1 MKNSKKNRKLKLKL
15 NTLNYQKIFLI
26 LFSVVAFVLIISS
39 LATDDSFVGK
49 AVLAIQGYAVV
60 NVADEELSAYT
71 ECLSWAT
78 PKYPTPIYD
87 YVDRYCSCYVKGF
100 DNCEAYISERK
111 VCKSGFLPDK
121 KKCGDA
127 TNVNA
132 YKYLYQDY
140 QFADC
145 TTKAYKIQD
154 CYNKGCDADSN
165 QCNIDIC
172 KETDKGYNIYEQS
185 AVTGEDSIGSRFDD
199 QDSCINPTTL
209 KEYYCVNGI
218 VNTKLEPC
226 EYGCIEGKCITVSCT
241 DSDDGKNKIYLK
253 GTVKGGIPSKTG
265 AVNIVSDSCEDKKT
279 LLEYF
284 CGEGGSIGYTK
295 IECENGC
302 SNGICVFS
310 VE

>member
-1 MKNSKKNRKLKLKL
+1 MKNSKKNKKLKLKL

-26 LFSVVAFVLIISS
+26 LFSVVAFILIISS

-60 NVADEELSAYT
+60 NIADEELGAYT

-87 YVDRYCSCYVKGF
+87 HADRYCSCYVKGY
-100 DNCEAYISERK
+100 DNCEVYISERK
-111 VCKSGFLPDK
+111 VCNSGFLPDK

-127 TNVNA
+127 TNVNK

-154 CYNKGCDADSN
+154 CYNKGCDVESN

-185 AVTGEDSIGSRFDD
+185 TAIGEDSSGSRIDD
-199 QDSCINPTTL
+199 EDTCINPNTL

-218 VNTKLEPC
+218 VNSKLEPC
-226 EYGCIEGKCITVSCT
+226 EYECIEGKCVTVSCT
-241 DSDDGKNKIYLK
+241 DSDGGKDKIYLK
-253 GTVKGGIPSKTG
+253 GTVNGGMPSKTG
-265 AVNIVSDSCEDKKT
+265 KVNIISDSCEDKKT
-279 LLEYF
+279 LKEYF

-295 IECENGC
+295 VECENGC
-302 SNGICVFS
+302 SDGICVFS